1 MSNNYNIILIG
12 MPGVGKTLLG
22 KDLSIKLN
30 KPFYDTD
37 ELIIKKYNMNLHD
50 LVKMYSWEWF
60 RNEEYIILKK
70 LLELDNIIIS
80 TGGGI
85 IENHKIYELIK
96 LHTVIYITRNVS
108 DEIKNKRLLS
118 KSYDILFKERE
129 PIYRKLSNYT
139 YKNDGNIEKFYEY
152 VKELLGLGSSFQVL
166 K

>member
-108 DEIKNKRLLS
+108 DEIKNKRL
-118 KSYDILFKERE
+118 YF
-129 PIYRKLSNYT
+129 
-139 YKNDGNIEKFYEY
+139 
-152 VKELLGLGSSFQVL
+152 
-166 K
+166 